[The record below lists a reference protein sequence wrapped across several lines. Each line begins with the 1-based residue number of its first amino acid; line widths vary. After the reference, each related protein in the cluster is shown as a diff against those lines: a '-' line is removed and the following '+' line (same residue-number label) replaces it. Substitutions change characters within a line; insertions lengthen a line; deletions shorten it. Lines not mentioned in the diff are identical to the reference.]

1 MGKINTQIQVK
12 LKYVSIC
19 WLFIACNVYRF
30 LGFSLMSM
38 CNEIQRTLVYVMIF
52 IARAHI
58 PSKLTSP
65 SVVYHVHPL
74 QGKVEL

>member
-1 MGKINTQIQVK
+1 
-12 LKYVSIC
+12 
-19 WLFIACNVYRF
+19 
-30 LGFSLMSM
+30 MST
-38 CNEIQRTLVYVMIF
+38 CNEIQRNRPLVYVMIF

-65 SVVYHVHPL
+65 SVVYRVHPL